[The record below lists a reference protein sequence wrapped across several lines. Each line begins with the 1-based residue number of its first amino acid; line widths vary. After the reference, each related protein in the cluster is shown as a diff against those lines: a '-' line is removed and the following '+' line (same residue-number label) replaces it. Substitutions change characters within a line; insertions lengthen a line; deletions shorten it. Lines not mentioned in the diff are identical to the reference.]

1 MSGVAQARRST
12 PDNAVTS
19 PWKGDGGD
27 NDSVPPTPVQVA
39 LHGLCPRCGARTL
52 FAGLTGF
59 AGRCAACDLDFDA
72 FNVGDGPAAF
82 LTLII
87 GTIVMIGA
95 VTLTLT
101 IGPPIWVHLLL
112 WTPLTAI
119 GVVGALRLSKGA
131 LVSLEYRNHAREGR
145 ITPPRP

>member
-1 MSGVAQARRST
+1 MAAEGFPAT
-12 PDNAVTS
+12 P
-19 PWKGDGGD
+19 
-27 NDSVPPTPVQVA
+27 PPEPLQVA

-52 FAGLTGF
+52 FAGMTRF
-59 AGRCAACDLDFDA
+59 ADRCPACGLDIGA

-87 GTIVMIGA
+87 GAIVMIGA

-101 IGPPIWVHLLL
+101 VGPPIWVHLLI

-119 GVVGALRLSKGA
+119 GIIGALRLSKGA
-131 LVSLEYRNHAREGR
+131 LVSLEYRNKAREGR
-145 ITPPRP
+145 IAPPDA

>member
-1 MSGVAQARRST
+1 MAAPELQPAQ
-12 PDNAVTS
+12 NAPS
-19 PWKGDGGD
+19 PT
-27 NDSVPPTPVQVA
+27 VVQVA
-39 LHGLCPRCGARTL
+39 LHGLCPRCGAKTL
-52 FAGLTGF
+52 FARITKFTDRCPSCGLDIDG
-59 AGRCAACDLDFDA
+59 

-101 IGPPIWVHLLL
+101 VAPPIWVHLIL

-119 GVVGALRLSKGA
+119 GIIGALRLSKGA
-131 LVSLEYRNHAREGR
+131 LVSLEYRNAAREGQLKKLK
-145 ITPPRP
+145 P

>member
-1 MSGVAQARRST
+1 MTKFADRCSAC
-12 PDNAVTS
+12 
-19 PWKGDGGD
+19 
-27 NDSVPPTPVQVA
+27 
-39 LHGLCPRCGARTL
+39 GL
-52 FAGLTGF
+52 
-59 AGRCAACDLDFDA
+59 DLSA

-101 IGPPIWVHLLL
+101 IAPPIWVHLLI

-119 GVVGALRLSKGA
+119 GIIGALRVSKGA
-131 LVSLEYRNHAREGR
+131 LLSLEYRNAAREGQ
-145 ITPPRP
+145 IKKPLQ

>member
-1 MSGVAQARRST
+1 MSALRST
-12 PDNAVTS
+12 CARTHGALAAPETS
-19 PWKGDGGD
+19 AAT
-27 NDSVPPTPVQVA
+27 PPTPIQVA
-39 LHGLCPRCGARTL
+39 LHGLCPRCGAKTL
-52 FAGLTGF
+52 FAGITNF
-59 AGRCAACDLDFDA
+59 ADRCPACGLDIDA

-101 IGPPIWVHLLL
+101 IAPPIWVHLVL

-119 GVVGALRLSKGA
+119 GIIGALRVSKGA
-131 LVSLEYRNHAREGR
+131 LVSLEFRNAAREGQLKK
-145 ITPPRP
+145 PKP

>member
-1 MSGVAQARRST
+1 MCGAVRGHPST
-12 PDNAVTS
+12 AVDRVT
-19 PWKGDGGD
+19 GDAPAAPP
-27 NDSVPPTPVQVA
+27 VPTPLQVA
-39 LHGLCPRCGARTL
+39 LNGVCPRCGAKTL
-52 FAGLTGF
+52 FDGMTKFADRCSACGL
-59 AGRCAACDLDFDA
+59 DLSA

-101 IGPPIWVHLLL
+101 IAPPIWVHLLI

-119 GVVGALRLSKGA
+119 GIIGALRVSKGA
-131 LVSLEYRNHAREGR
+131 LISLEYRNAAREGQ
-145 ITPPRP
+145 IKKPLP